1 MNLKNRD
8 LEYQNLIQSNNL
20 TLPTKNDSTL
30 FYTDIVISVV
40 VMADLQLRKSRIAR

>member
-30 FYTDIVISVV
+30 FYTDTDTDT
-40 VMADLQLRKSRIAR
+40 AKEK